1 MTLTSI
7 GTPTMWVGFIIL
19 VLIVLAIDLW
29 GLGGKTAH
37 RVSQKEA
44 LTWTIVWNMPWK
56 TASMHLTRRSAN
68 LKR

>member
-29 GLGGKTAH
+29 GLGVKKSH
-37 RVSQKEA
+37 RFSQKEA
-44 LTWTIVWNMPWK
+44 H
-56 TASMHLTRRSAN
+56 A
-68 LKR
+68 

>member
-44 LTWTIVWNMPWK
+44 LT
-56 TASMHLTRRSAN
+56 
-68 LKR
+68 